1 MHPGLLILQCYKN
14 VNLRTPMSCHEH
26 EKTIQKGINV
36 LVVLKIQARIAPVE
50 LGLDFVTL

>member
-1 MHPGLLILQCYKN
+1 VHPGLLILQCYKN